1 MFQGTDPSPLS
12 PTPLHEGP
20 TYPRDQTAD
29 FKRGLI
35 LMGKR
40 DFVFIYYIATDN
52 VCVCLL
58 VFVPADL
65 YIVRGWGIE
74 VFMSCLTHDNYTRVG
89 VLCSCEYELDVMWY
103 LCFCG
108 CESDMIWYLY
118 LCGYENGMVVMLLC
132 KSHFFCRFETVNR
145 IFILCV
151 WEWWY
156 DSYCIVGTNIMM

>member
-12 PTPLHEGP
+12 PTPLQEGP

-52 VCVCLL
+52 VCVCQL

-74 VFMSCLTHDNYTRVG
+74 VFMSCLTHDNHTRVG
-89 VLCSCEYELDVMWY
+89 VLCSCGYEVDV
-103 LCFCG
+103 
-108 CESDMIWYLY
+108 IRYLY
-118 LCGYENGMVVMLLC
+118 LCGYERGMVVMLVC
-132 KSHFFCRFETVNR
+132 MSEFFFCRFETVNSVFIFFVCMR
-145 IFILCV
+145 IMVCLLFH
-151 WEWWY
+151 Y
-156 DSYCIVGTNIMM
+156 GN